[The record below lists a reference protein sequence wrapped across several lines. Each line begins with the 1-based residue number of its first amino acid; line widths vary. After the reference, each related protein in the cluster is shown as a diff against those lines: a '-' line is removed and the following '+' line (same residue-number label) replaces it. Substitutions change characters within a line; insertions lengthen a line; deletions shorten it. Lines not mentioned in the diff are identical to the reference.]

1 MEDALEK
8 TIEYTNKMLTALVN
22 VQNKQAELLK
32 SMVLDLGWFDRDRTK
47 FEDWWRRIRLFLKS
61 NRVIATDNRIIT
73 ILACLRESIA
83 RIYAQKKL
91 DELDKEIDIQNWD
104 EFI

>member
-32 SMVLDLGWFDRDRTK
+32 SMVLDLGWFDRD
-47 FEDWWRRIRLFLKS
+47 
-61 NRVIATDNRIIT
+61 
-73 ILACLRESIA
+73 
-83 RIYAQKKL
+83 
-91 DELDKEIDIQNWD
+91 
-104 EFI
+104 

>member
-32 SMVLDLGWFDRDRTK
+32 SMVLDLGWFDRDQMK
-47 FEDWWRRIRLFLKS
+47 FENWQRSMQLFFKS
-61 NRVIATDNRIIT
+61 NRVIVTNNKIT
-73 ILACLRESIA
+73 IILAWFRGGTAS
-83 RIYAQKKL
+83 IYAQKK
-91 DELDKEIDIQNWD
+91 IDQIKYYNN
-104 EFI
+104 I